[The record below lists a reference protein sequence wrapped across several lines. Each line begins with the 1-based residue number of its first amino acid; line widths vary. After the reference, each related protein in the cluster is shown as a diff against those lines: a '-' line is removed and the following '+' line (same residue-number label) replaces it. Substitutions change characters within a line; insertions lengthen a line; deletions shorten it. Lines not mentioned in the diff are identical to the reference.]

1 MIKKK
6 FTLNWIFYFYW
17 DETRMTKTK
26 TSPKQKKSLENIRN
40 VKLKKNANITPYEP
54 LQRLTDENFI
64 GKAIVE
70 CLNNNDPEGV
80 MEVISIYL
88 DALKKVQFAEQAD
101 ISRSTLYHSLRKKNP
116 TIKTLAKLMHASTL
130 EVKK

>member
-1 MIKKK
+1 M
-6 FTLNWIFYFYW
+6 
-17 DETRMTKTK
+17 
-26 TSPKQKKSLENIRN
+26 QKKSSEKIRYANLKKDANIR
-40 VKLKKNANITPYEP
+40 PYEP
-54 LQRLTDENFI
+54 LQHLTDEGFI

-88 DALKKVQFAEQAD
+88 NALKKVHFAQKAD

-130 EVKK
+130 ETKK

>member
-1 MIKKK
+1 MQKISSKNTGKIDK
-6 FTLNWIFYFYW
+6 RLISFSPTNELA
-17 DETRMTKTK
+17 DE
-26 TSPKQKKSLENIRN
+26 
-40 VKLKKNANITPYEP
+40 A
-54 LQRLTDENFI
+54 FI

-88 DALKKVQFAEQAD
+88 NALKKVHFAQKAD

-130 EVKK
+130 ETKK